1 MTHAVYT
8 HVGRKALVCVPRSR
22 LVIWYYFW
30 SSVVRSLGEK
40 QTYWHSAGALAL

>member
-8 HVGRKALVCVPRSR
+8 HVRTCGGRHSFAS